1 MILAVTYLLL
11 SIGGFASL
19 MYFTGMYTKWY
30 FYFIPI
36 VGIPL
41 GYILLFLLTLAV
53 LFPIAKATNIDKEV
67 KKPSKIARFLVW
79 QVDYVLLQLLGVRT
93 NYIGFKKLS
102 KKEDYMII
110 YNHISNFDPMVLMA
124 KIRRLTCITKYGNK
138 KAPIAGGM
146 IHRAGYITIDREND
160 AEGIK
165 AINKAI
171 EIIKNHK
178 GSIAVSPEGTRSKTL
193 ELLPFHPGTFNI
205 AKRSGAPI
213 VVVGIKNTNL
223 IHKNVL
229 KRLTKVECNILYVM
243 TSDEYSDLSTS
254 EIAHKLHT
262 IYEEYLGG
270 F

>member
-1 MILAVTYLLL
+1 MILSIIYLLI
-11 SIGGFASL
+11 SIGGFVSL
-19 MYFTGMYTKWY
+19 MYFTGMYTQWY

-41 GYILLFLLTLAV
+41 GYILLFFITLAFI
-53 LFPIAKATNIDKEV
+53 FPFAKATDIDKERE
-67 KKPSKIARFLVW
+67 KPSKIARFLVW
-79 QVDYVLLQLLGVRT
+79 QVDYVLLQLLGVRV

-110 YNHISNFDPMVLMA
+110 YNHISNFDPMILMS
-124 KIRRLTCITKYGNK
+124 KIRRLTCITKYDNK

-146 IHRAGYITIDREND
+146 IHRAGYITIDREHD

-171 EIIKNHK
+171 EIIENHK
-178 GSIAVSPEGTRSKTL
+178 GSIAVSPEGTRSKSL

-229 KRLTKVECNILYVM
+229 KRPTKVECNILYIM
-243 TSDEYSDLSTS
+243 RQDEYSDLSTS

-270 F
+270 